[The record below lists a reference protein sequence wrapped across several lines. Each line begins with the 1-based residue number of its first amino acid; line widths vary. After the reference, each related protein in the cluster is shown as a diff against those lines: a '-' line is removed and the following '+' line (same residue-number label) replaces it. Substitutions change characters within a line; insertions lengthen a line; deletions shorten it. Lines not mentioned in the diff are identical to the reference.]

1 MVVVTPGSEQTY
13 RVAVQRF
20 VDNSPL
26 ADENRPPA
34 FREAILDALEYSN
47 IFRRIEEDAYL
58 APITSAPFDKRPALV
73 CSDWTQIGTDIL
85 VEGELA
91 QDPERFALSFRVWD
105 ATRCRELLTRR
116 YSQGA
121 EADPLSLARRIA
133 DDIVETV
140 IGIRGVSDTE
150 IAFVSDRSGSK
161 EIYVMSADG
170 SNVRAATANGS
181 LNNFPD
187 WAPSGD
193 AILYTSFRDRNRP
206 LLFLSSRGRSVP
218 GRLLAKLGDER
229 PQYRG
234 VFDPEGKRIALVMSE
249 IGGASDIFA
258 VRPDGGR
265 LRRLTSSHAIEVSP
279 TWSPDGGQLAFVS
292 DRSGAPQIYLMS
304 AEGGD
309 ERRLTFN
316 GAYNTHPV
324 WSPDGEWIAYET
336 RVDGQF
342 DIWVIDPEGS
352 VNVPLV
358 THPRSDESP
367 SWAPNSRKL
376 IFSSTRRGRA
386 DLYVID
392 RDGGNLRR
400 LTDGAGNNTSPA
412 WGPFPR

>member
-1 MVVVTPGSEQTY
+1 VVVTPGSEQTY

-20 VDNSPL
+20 VDKSPL
-26 ADENRPPA
+26 ADEKRPPA

-47 IFRRIEEDAYL
+47 VFRRIEEDAYL
-58 APITSAPFDKRPALV
+58 GPIESARFEKRPALV

-85 VEGELA
+85 VEGELT
-91 QDPERFALSFRVWD
+91 QDLESFALRFRVWD

-116 YSQGA
+116 YSQAAG
-121 EADPLSLARRIA
+121 ADPLTLARRIA
-133 DDIVETV
+133 DDIVEKI
-140 IGIRGVSDTE
+140 IGMRGVAGTE
-150 IAFVSDRSGSK
+150 IAFVSDRGGNK
-161 EIYVMSADG
+161 EIYVMRADG
-170 SNVRAATANGS
+170 GNARAATANRS

-187 WAPSGD
+187 WSPSGD
-193 AILYTSFRDRNRP
+193 AILYTSYRERNRP
-206 LLFLSSRGRSVP
+206 LLFLSSRGRSMP

-234 VFDPEGKRIALVMSE
+234 VFDPEGRRIALVMSE
-249 IGGASDIFA
+249 SGGASDIFT
-258 VRPDGGR
+258 VRPDGSR
-265 LRRLTSSHAIEVSP
+265 LRRVTSNRAIEVSP
-279 TWSPDGGQLAFVS
+279 SWSPDGEQLAFVS

-304 AEGGD
+304 AGGGD

-316 GAYNTHPV
+316 GSYNTHPV

-342 DIWVIDPEGS
+342 DIWVIDPEGT

-386 DLYVID
+386 DLYAID
-392 RDGGNLRR
+392 RDGSNLRR
-400 LTDGAGNNTSPA
+400 LTSGAGNNTSPA